1 MRVNMSAQGSALQIY
16 QQVGEVSIDNG
27 SSSDMINTQHNE
39 ASKTNHDA
47 SVPSVTFLNVI
58 ENETSFDTYS
68 NCNRRKLNEHTAQN
82 LSAQNTTADV
92 TVKVAAVNSQRNLST
107 KPALMTAS
115 IANAGKN
122 FAGLE
127 EIKDENSAKVGHEVS
142 NGKWSSDIQDE
153 TLTLNTSTYRGEKTM
168 MTANYTKNQPATS
181 AFAE

>member
-82 LSAQNTTADV
+82 LSAQNTTAARLV
-92 TVKVAAVNSQRNLST
+92 RGRPRGTIERPSMST
-107 KPALMTAS
+107 GS
-115 IANAGKN
+115 YGC
-122 FAGLE
+122 G
-127 EIKDENSAKVGHEVS
+127 
-142 NGKWSSDIQDE
+142 
-153 TLTLNTSTYRGEKTM
+153 GED
-168 MTANYTKNQPATS
+168 
-181 AFAE
+181 